1 MNWLEWLS
9 LAGICLLGAMSPGP
23 SLAVVVSQTLR
34 GGAGRGT
41 LAALA
46 HGAGVALYAVA
57 VVSGLAVIVTAS
69 DRLYGLIQWAGAL
82 FLIYLGVKSLRSR
95 GTVSLDGAEEEAEAA
110 GALIQGFSV
119 AFLNPKLA
127 VFFLALFSQFL
138 TESVSLPQKVVMVAT
153 VGIIDAG
160 WYTAVSLLLG
170 RPKILER
177 LRRSRGLI
185 DRAFGI
191 ILIALAI
198 RVVLPGQ

>member
-1 MNWLEWLS
+1 VNWLEWLS

-185 DRAFGI
+185 DRAFGL

>member
-1 MNWLEWLS
+1 VNWLEWLS

>member
-1 MNWLEWLS
+1 VNWLEWLS

-95 GTVSLDGAEEEAEAA
+95 GNVSLDGAEEEAEAA

>member
-1 MNWLEWLS
+1 VNWLEWLS

-34 GGAGRGT
+34 GGASRGT